1 MGTVSVESNAK
12 INIGLN
18 VLEKLENGYHRLEMI
33 MVPINLY
40 DRLEIKF
47 SGELGELI
55 ISSNKKD
62 IPTGKENI
70 IYKIYN
76 EFYKKIGIKKEKIEV
91 NLIKNIPSQ
100 AGLGGG
106 SSDGAFFLKELN
118 CYYKNILKE
127 EELLEIGLKI
137 GADIPFFIINKPALV
152 KGIGEKI
159 EVINIIKN
167 FDIILIKPDFGV
179 STKLAYENVLE
190 QDNMKISN
198 IKKIIKG
205 LKNDN
210 LKLIVDNI
218 ENNLQQNM
226 YKKSKD
232 IRDFEKKLKDILDV
246 RFNMS
251 GSGSCY
257 YILARKDKSKNIE
270 LKLKKE
276 FPSYFIN
283 INEII

>member
-1 MGTVSVESNAK
+1 MRTISIKSNAK

-18 VLEKLENGYHRLEMI
+18 VLEKLENGYHNLEMI

-40 DRLEIKF
+40 DILEIKF
-47 SGELGELI
+47 TGNFGDLF

-76 EFYKKIGIKKEKIEV
+76 EFYKKTGIKKEKIEI

-106 SSDGAFFLKELN
+106 SSNGAFFLKELN
-118 CYYKNILKE
+118 SYYKNILKK

-137 GADIPFFIINKPALV
+137 GADIPFFIINKPSLV
-152 KGIGEKI
+152 NGIGEKL

-167 FDIILIKPDFGV
+167 FDIILIKPNFGV
-179 STKLAYENVLE
+179 STKLAYENVLD

-198 IKKIIKG
+198 IDKIIQG
-205 LKNDN
+205 LKNDD
-210 LKLIVDNI
+210 LELIIDNI
-218 ENNLQQNM
+218 ENSLQQNI
-226 YKKSKD
+226 YIKLKD
-232 IRDFEKKLKDILDV
+232 VRDFEEKLKDVVNLK
-246 RFNMS
+246 FHMS

-257 YILARKDKSKNIE
+257 YILSKKDNSKNIA

-276 FPSYFIN
+276 FPDYFIN
-283 INEII
+283 INKII